1 MIVDFEGT
9 VYRWDART
17 DSTWFFTDLPSDISE
32 TIREMQDPS
41 LRRGFGAVRVRV
53 TVGGSVWMTSM
64 FPSASGSYTLPL
76 KKAVRDR
83 EGLREGN
90 PVDVRVEVLG
100 L

>member
-17 DSTWFFTDLPSDISE
+17 DSAWFFTDLPSDLSE
-32 TIREMQDPS
+32 AIREMQDPS

-53 TVGGSVWMTSM
+53 TVGGSAWTTSI
-64 FPSASGSYTLPL
+64 FPSAAGSYTLPL
-76 KKAVRDR
+76 KKSVRDR
-83 EGLREGN
+83 EGLGEGDS
-90 PVDVRVEVLG
+90 VQVHMELS